1 MEGLVKPRTIS
12 MAAIAL
18 AGGLLLGNSQIA
30 GVRADDRHDRAC
42 SNKTLKGSYGFYR
55 TGTTPTG
62 PLASVGIIF
71 FDGKGNAFAS
81 QSISRNGVFTFDVA
95 FPNTYEVAEDC
106 TGKEFLDTGVEFAR
120 IVIVDG
126 EKGFTFSARRRVIRS
141 MESERKSP
149 HTNTTTTAELELGS
163 ANAVIGHFRSRI
175 NDGRPSFHDA
185 LVEFQAFSVEMADLV
200 IVDKKKE
207 LFL

>member
-1 MEGLVKPRTIS
+1 MKLRTIS
-12 MAAIAL
+12 VAAIAL
-18 AGGLLLGNSQIA
+18 ASGLLLSSSHIR
-30 GVRADDRHDRAC
+30 GVHADDRHDRAC

-81 QSISRNGVFTFDVA
+81 QSISRNGVFTFDVE

-120 IVIVDG
+120 IVIADG
-126 EKGFTFSARRRVIRS
+126 GKEFYLL
-141 MESERKSP
+141 SETAGNTVYGVGKKI
-149 HTNTTTTAELELGS
+149 HTS
-163 ANAVIGHFRSRI
+163 
-175 NDGRPSFHDA
+175 DDDHDR
-185 LVEFQAFSVEMADLV
+185 
-200 IVDKKKE
+200 
-207 LFL
+207 